1 MDNSIF
7 FTNDQELFIDGE
19 CYNLMNFHPEFKRKL
34 LYIKLLQD
42 IAIRSVSDFE
52 NDVTNFTLALHIES
66 ALAEFR
72 QG

>member
-19 CYNLMNFHPEFKRKL
+19 CYNLMDFHPEFKRKL
-34 LYIKLLQD
+34 LYIKLLQY
-42 IAIRSVSDFE
+42 IATVSANIFE
-52 NDVTNFTLALHIES
+52 RNMTNFTLTLHIES

>member
-34 LYIKLLQD
+34 LYIKLLQY
-42 IAIRSVSDFE
+42 IATVSANIFE
-52 NDVTNFTLALHIES
+52 RNMTNFTLTLHIES